1 MFQVKPE
8 FRGNITPEPT
18 QERMELI
25 KEISIE
31 LFNEFFEEV

>member
-31 LFNEFFEEV
+31 LFNEFFQEV

>member
-1 MFQVKPE
+1 MFQVKAE

-25 KEISIE
+25 KGLSIE
-31 LFNEFFEEV
+31 LFNELFEEI

>member
-25 KEISIE
+25 KEISLE
-31 LFNEFFEEV
+31 LFNEFFQEV